1 MKTCLTESF
10 YQLIAHF
17 QPFAAAC
24 CCDFNP
30 IMTVARS
37 FKIFYLYILQ
47 LQQSE
52 LQLHNGLEF
61 KIRFYLRIK
70 MILYFSLVPKHLTP
84 LSTANQ
90 FPVEAKQ
97 TRIDV
102 RRILKNVHVRVQV
115 LRPDMCVQIFNIY

>member
-1 MKTCLTESF
+1 
-10 YQLIAHF
+10 
-17 QPFAAAC
+17 
-24 CCDFNP
+24 
-30 IMTVARS
+30 MTVARS